1 MFRVCS
7 DKTAWGMQEQKDK
20 TRRRKAA
27 RDAMAPAQKKGFHT
41 SYRTLDPGMAK
52 FSPDLILI
60 FCGR

>member
-1 MFRVCS
+1 
-7 DKTAWGMQEQKDK
+7 MQEQKSK
-20 TRRRKAA
+20 TRRRQAA